1 MTAANHGRVF
11 LVGAGPGAPDL
22 LTLRALRLLQ
32 QADIVLHDALV
43 HPETLALASKAR
55 LVQVGK
61 RCGRHATAQSF
72 INKRLVDAARRYAC
86 VVRLKG
92 GDPMLFG
99 RAQEELDA
107 LAAAG
112 ITAEVVPGITAA
124 VAASAALGVSLTRRG
139 LSRHVC
145 MVTPRV
151 AQDPSA
157 VSDNDWVSPL
167 LLNDT
172 AVIYMGASQAAAIA
186 CTLIARGKPAT
197 TPLAVV
203 QNASL
208 PTQRQVFGQLQELPR
223 LVDQLQAHAG
233 LEFSLERVP
242 ESGLRFESA
251 SSGPIIIVL
260 GEVLRECLAR
270 SQGPAAVAA

>member
-186 CTLIARGKPAT
+186 STLIARGKPAT
-197 TPLAVV
+197 PPLAVV

-251 SSGPIIIVL
+251 SSGPILIVL

>member
-186 CTLIARGKPAT
+186 STLIARGKPAT

-223 LVDQLQAHAG
+223 LVDQLQAHAA

-251 SSGPIIIVL
+251 SSGPILIVL

-270 SQGPAAVAA
+270 SQDSTAVAA

>member
-172 AVIYMGASQAAAIA
+172 AVIYMGATQAAAIA
-186 CTLIARGKPAT
+186 STLIACGKPAT

-223 LVDQLQAHAG
+223 LVGQLQASAG
-233 LEFSLERVP
+233 MEFSLERVP

-251 SSGPIIIVL
+251 SSGPILIVL

>member
-172 AVIYMGASQAAAIA
+172 AVIYMGATQAAAIA
-186 CTLIARGKPAT
+186 STLIARGKPAT

-223 LVDQLQAHAG
+223 LVGQLQAHAG

-242 ESGLRFESA
+242 ESGLRFEPA
-251 SSGPIIIVL
+251 SSGPILIVL

-270 SQGPAAVAA
+270 SQDPAAVAA

>member
-186 CTLIARGKPAT
+186 STLIARGKPAT

-223 LVDQLQAHAG
+223 LVGQLQAHAG

-242 ESGLRFESA
+242 ESGLTIESA
-251 SSGPIIIVL
+251 SSGPILIML
-260 GEVLRECLAR
+260 GEVLRERLAR

>member
-1 MTAANHGRVF
+1 MCIR
-11 LVGAGPGAPDL
+11 D
-22 LTLRALRLLQ
+22 R
-32 QADIVLHDALV
+32 
-43 HPETLALASKAR
+43 
-55 LVQVGK
+55 
-61 RCGRHATAQSF
+61 
-72 INKRLVDAARRYAC
+72 VDAARRYAC

-145 MVTPRV
+145 MVTPRI

-186 CTLIARGKPAT
+186 STLIARGKPAT

-233 LEFSLERVP
+233 LEFSLERVT

-251 SSGPIIIVL
+251 SSGPILIVL

>member
-61 RCGRHATAQSF
+61 RCGRHSTAQSF

-172 AVIYMGASQAAAIA
+172 AVIYMGATQAAAIA
-186 CTLIARGKPAT
+186 STLIARGKPAT

-251 SSGPIIIVL
+251 SSGPILIVL

>member
-145 MVTPRV
+145 MVTPRI

-172 AVIYMGASQAAAIA
+172 AVIYMGATQAAAIA
-186 CTLIARGKPAT
+186 STLIARGKPAT

-223 LVDQLQAHAG
+223 LVGQLQAHAG

-251 SSGPIIIVL
+251 SSGPILIVL

>member
-172 AVIYMGASQAAAIA
+172 AVIYMGATQAAAIA
-186 CTLIARGKPAT
+186 STLIARGKPAT

-251 SSGPIIIVL
+251 SSGPILIVL

>member
-145 MVTPRV
+145 MVTPRI

-186 CTLIARGKPAT
+186 STLIARGKPAT

-251 SSGPIIIVL
+251 SSGPILIVL

>member
-1 MTAANHGRVF
+1 MMAANHGRVF

-157 VSDNDWVSPL
+157 MSDNDWVSPL

-172 AVIYMGASQAAAIA
+172 AVIYMGATQAAAIA
-186 CTLIARGKPAT
+186 STLIARGKPAT

-251 SSGPIIIVL
+251 SSGPILIVL

-270 SQGPAAVAA
+270 SQDSTAVAA

>member
-145 MVTPRV
+145 MVTPRI

-172 AVIYMGASQAAAIA
+172 AVIYMGATQAAAIA
-186 CTLIARGKPAT
+186 STLIARGKPAT

-251 SSGPIIIVL
+251 SSGPILIVL

>member
-55 LVQVGK
+55 LVRVGK

-145 MVTPRV
+145 MVTPRI

-186 CTLIARGKPAT
+186 STLIARGKPAT

-251 SSGPIIIVL
+251 SSGPILIVL

>member
-1 MTAANHGRVF
+1 MMAANHGRVF

-157 VSDNDWVSPL
+157 MSDNDWVSPL

-186 CTLIARGKPAT
+186 STLIARGKPAT

-223 LVDQLQAHAG
+223 LVGQLQAHAG

-251 SSGPIIIVL
+251 SSGPILIVL

>member
-172 AVIYMGASQAAAIA
+172 AVIYMGATQAAAIA
-186 CTLIARGKPAT
+186 STLIARGKPAT

-233 LEFSLERVP
+233 LEFSLERVT

-251 SSGPIIIVL
+251 SSGPILIVL

>member
-55 LVQVGK
+55 RVQVGK

-186 CTLIARGKPAT
+186 STLIARGKPAT

-233 LEFSLERVP
+233 LEFSLERVT

-251 SSGPIIIVL
+251 SSGPILIVL

>member
-145 MVTPRV
+145 MVTPRI

-172 AVIYMGASQAAAIA
+172 AVIYMGATQAAAIA
-186 CTLIARGKPAT
+186 STLIACGKPAT

-223 LVDQLQAHAG
+223 LVGQLQAHAG

-242 ESGLRFESA
+242 ESGLRFEPA
-251 SSGPIIIVL
+251 SSGPILIVL

>member
-32 QADIVLHDALV
+32 QADIVVHDALV

-157 VSDNDWVSPL
+157 VADNDWVSPL

-172 AVIYMGASQAAAIA
+172 AVIYMGATQAAAIA
-186 CTLIARGKPAT
+186 STLIACGKPAT

-223 LVDQLQAHAG
+223 LVGQLQASAG
-233 LEFSLERVP
+233 MEFSLQRVP

-251 SSGPIIIVL
+251 SLGPILIVL

>member
-157 VSDNDWVSPL
+157 MSDNDWVSPL

-172 AVIYMGASQAAAIA
+172 AVIYMGATQAAAIA
-186 CTLIARGKPAT
+186 STLIARGKPAT

-251 SSGPIIIVL
+251 SSGPILIVL

>member
-1 MTAANHGRVF
+1 MMAANHGRVF

-157 VSDNDWVSPL
+157 MSDNDWVSPL

-172 AVIYMGASQAAAIA
+172 AVIYMGATQAAAIA
-186 CTLIARGKPAT
+186 STLIARGKPAT

-251 SSGPIIIVL
+251 SSGPILIVL

>member
-186 CTLIARGKPAT
+186 STLIARGKPAT

-233 LEFSLERVP
+233 LEFSLERVT

-251 SSGPIIIVL
+251 SSGPILIVL

>member
-157 VSDNDWVSPL
+157 VADNDWVSPL

-172 AVIYMGASQAAAIA
+172 AVIYMGATQAAAITS
-186 CTLIARGKPAT
+186 TLIARGKPAT

-223 LVDQLQAHAG
+223 LVGQLQASAG
-233 LEFSLERVP
+233 MEFSLQRVP

-251 SSGPIIIVL
+251 SSGPILIVL

-270 SQGPAAVAA
+270 SQDPAAVAA